1 MLSDVALYFLYVSGL
16 FNKESE
22 QNKVEYSVFEW
33 MSSMLAKTET
43 LKFQE
48 IGKCLPLR
56 RLIRIL
62 CFVLIFAFFLLWA
75 AAAFFSSHVFL
86 WNALLFCLLKLLWSK
101 LHYFAETYFIVE
113 PHPVHIYPCSCI
125 ACGGLLSSAAVEAD
139 REGELSSLLEVFKSY
154 QPYMSVQAC
163 PQGQSLWL

>member
-1 MLSDVALYFLYVSGL
+1 MNAVPEEMLSDVALYFLYVSGL

-62 CFVLIFAFFLLWA
+62 CFVLIFAFFLL
-75 AAAFFSSHVFL
+75 
-86 WNALLFCLLKLLWSK
+86 
-101 LHYFAETYFIVE
+101 
-113 PHPVHIYPCSCI
+113 
-125 ACGGLLSSAAVEAD
+125 
-139 REGELSSLLEVFKSY
+139 
-154 QPYMSVQAC
+154 
-163 PQGQSLWL
+163 